1 MASKKQICLTLDT
14 ELLNKAETYRQENGL
29 RSISNAIEELMTKGL
44 STPKMNTKEKLNM
57 IGKLLKDTYTEYT
70 ELRDNVIKTMQNN
83 PSKDTQGID
92 SQYEDYHEKI

>member
-1 MASKKQICLTLDT
+1 MKTQLSCTVDT
-14 ELLNKAETYRQENGL
+14 EIMSKVNEYKVNNNLKTTSE
-29 RSISNAIEELMTKGL
+29 AIEQLLAKGL

-92 SQYEDYHEKI
+92 SQFEDYHEKI